1 MKRPHSARRRLFL
14 LALALTVG
22 SLPGLGCG
30 SVDGATPA
38 SEGAPMG
45 DAATFTR
52 DSARASTASVD
63 DATSTSA
70 PVGEDAGSP
79 ASDADDGAG
88 VQDARIEDVRIEDV
102 RPDDVAGEAAGE
114 TGDAD
119 QDAYP
124 DTAATAVLDAGTD
137 TALDSGPVLTLDT
150 GGAAALDA
158 ATDSGRAASDASDA
172 TDASNASNASDA
184 TDAAYVAD
192 TANDAAATL
201 DASSAPDA
209 TRDADATP
217 PVDATL
223 CSSAWPS
230 PSGAHVDTPPLIAH
244 WEQPADKTAVALTFD
259 DGPDEA
265 GVTLRVLDVL
275 RAEGVRASFFVN
287 SRNKSD
293 VRTSS
298 LAQHTLA
305 RIVAEGHVLGNHT
318 ADHLDLTSPSVDGER
333 ELSLLEADLAAAMPC
348 VPPLSLVRAPYG
360 SPYLSG
366 TAADYDRVTKLVGRH
381 GVHIG
386 WSIESLD
393 WQCAGKDPSCWIPRV
408 LYRIDLGR
416 RGAILLHSTE
426 PQTADGLPQLIA
438 ELRARALHFV
448 TAEDLVRAKYGA
460 SSAQLTV
467 DYRAS
472 H

>member
-1 MKRPHSARRRLFL
+1 MKRPHPARL
-14 LALALTVG
+14 LLVVVAHALALG
-22 SLPGLGCG
+22 GLAGLGCG
-30 SVDGATPA
+30 SLDGAPSA
-38 SEGAPMG
+38 SEGAAS
-45 DAATFTR
+45 DAATLVG
-52 DSARASTASVD
+52 DSAGASTVRVD
-63 DATSTSA
+63 DATPTSPPPA
-70 PVGEDAGSP
+70 ADDAGFL

-88 VQDARIEDVRIEDV
+88 TDDARVEDARMEDVASE
-102 RPDDVAGEAAGE
+102 VAGEVGEGDQEAGPDAAS
-114 TGDAD
+114 T
-119 QDAYP
+119 
-124 DTAATAVLDAGTD
+124 
-137 TALDSGPVLTLDT
+137 TALDGAQDTVRDAAPGATLDS
-150 GGAAALDA
+150 GGAVALDA
-158 ATDSGRAASDASDA
+158 AADTGRVSADASDA
-172 TDASNASNASDA
+172 AEAADAPGAM
-184 TDAAYVAD
+184 DAADAPGAMDAAD
-192 TANDAAATL
+192 AANDVAAIA
-201 DASSAPDA
+201 DASSTPDA
-209 TRDADATP
+209 VRDADATP
-217 PVDATL
+217 AVDATV
-223 CSSAWPS
+223 CTSTWPS

-275 RAEGVRASFFVN
+275 RAEGVRATFFVN

-318 ADHLDLTSPSVDGER
+318 ADHLDLASASVDGER
-333 ELSLLEADLAAAMPC
+333 ELSLLETDLAAAMSC

-366 TAADYDRVTKLVGRH
+366 TPADYDRVTKLVGLH

-393 WQCAGKDPSCWIPRV
+393 WQCVGKDPSCWIPRV

-448 TAEDLVRAKYGA
+448 TAEDLVRAKYGS